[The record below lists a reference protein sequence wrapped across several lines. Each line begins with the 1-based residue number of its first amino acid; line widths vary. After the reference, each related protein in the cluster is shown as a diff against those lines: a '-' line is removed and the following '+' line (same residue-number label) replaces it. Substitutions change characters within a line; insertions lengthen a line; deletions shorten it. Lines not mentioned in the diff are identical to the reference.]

1 MISYRLLDHQRG
13 VASVISAPH
22 THYAR
27 TSTSSVAYQVVGDGP
42 IDLVLAPG
50 FVSHLDLQWTI
61 PTFAEFV
68 ERLGAFGRVML
79 FDKRGTGLSDPTPGA
94 ERFDTRM
101 EDIRAVMD
109 AAGSAR
115 ATLIGV
121 SEGGPLAMLFAASA
135 PERVESLV
143 LYGTFPGGWALGE
156 ETLERFQAAV
166 DRWGEGG
173 TADIFSKSSDSM
185 RRRLG
190 GMFERCSASPSM
202 ARALIES
209 IKNVDVTPILPLLS
223 VPTLVLH
230 RRDDPFAACEWSE
243 YLTKHIANATR
254 QVLEGD
260 EHVPWFG
267 EVAPLTSA
275 IEQFVT
281 GRRSHPLARRT
292 LQSVLFTDIV
302 GSTELATR
310 LGDAGWR
317 QTLDRHNLVV
327 RAELAR
333 TGGREIKMTGDG
345 VLAVFPSP
353 TRAIDFARD
362 TIGRLGDLGI
372 AIRSGVHT
380 GECEEMD
387 DGDIG
392 GLAVNIAARVM
403 SAAGEGEVLVSNTV
417 KDLVMGCDYVFASR
431 GVHQL
436 KGVPGEWELHAVVER
451 GEVLVAP
458 DHPVLRPVDRV
469 SAAVARRAAGAIR
482 TVAGIAGTR

>member
-1 MISYRLLDHQRG
+1 MPT
-13 VASVISAPH
+13 VISAPP

-27 TSTSSVAYQVVGDGP
+27 AGSASVAYQVVGDGP
-42 IDLVLAPG
+42 VDLVLAPG

-61 PTFAEFV
+61 PTFAEFI
-68 ERLGAFGRVML
+68 ERLSSFARVII

-109 AAGSAR
+109 ATGSQR
-115 ATLIGV
+115 ASLLGM

-135 PERVESLV
+135 PDRVESLI

-156 ETLERFQAAV
+156 ETLERFQGAV
-166 DRWGEGG
+166 DRWGEGR
-173 TADIFSKSSDSM
+173 TADIFSKSSDPM

-202 ARALIES
+202 ASALIES
-209 IKNVDVTPILPLLS
+209 VKRVDVTPILSLLE

-230 RRDDPFAACEWSE
+230 RREDPFAACEWSE
-243 YLTKHIANATR
+243 YLTKHISTATR
-254 QVLEGD
+254 QVLDGD
-260 EHVPWFG
+260 EHIPWFG
-267 EVAPLTSA
+267 EVAELGAT

-281 GRRSHPLARRT
+281 GRRSQPVSRRT

-302 GSTELATR
+302 GSTELATK

-333 TGGREIKMTGDG
+333 AGGREIKMTGDG

-353 TRAIDFARD
+353 TRAIDCARSS
-362 TIGRLGDLGI
+362 IERLADLGI
-372 AIRSGVHT
+372 VIRSGVHT
-380 GECEEMD
+380 GECEEMA

-403 SAAGEGEVLVSNTV
+403 AEADAGEVVVSNTV
-417 KDLVMGCDYVFASR
+417 KDLVIGCDYAFSTR
-431 GVHQL
+431 GSHTL

-451 GEVLVAP
+451 SPVAVAP
-458 DHPVLRPVDRV
+458 EHPVLRPVDRV
-469 SAAVARRAAGAIR
+469 STLVARRAAGAIR
-482 TVAGIAGTR
+482 TVAGLAGGR